1 MTDDTST
8 VSSKDVTL
16 SVCST
21 SSRDTSSSRGALVS
35 KSAIDLSV
43 FPPPATSS
51 IASGVK
57 GRAVNSAVHGDRIT
71 SRPPPTGLNTRNV
84 QVMFPQG
91 STDKQEVKQP
101 IPRFGQHNRV
111 GSMDDMDRYLKNKP
125 KDDLE
130 DSVMSVKDRIAMYKD
145 KDDQSKTEIS
155 PKRKLAVNT
164 KLSKSIEQD
173 TKRLNT
179 QRPKSHIDSDSTSS
193 KPPRARVLK
202 KKSLRAR
209 MSGSKQ
215 EKRRLEKAQ
224 QIQRDK
230 SMLEEQM
237 YEFEMR
243 GATIERKLR
252 DDPNNN
258 ALLGQF
264 LELVNVKN
272 ELMRKENELLI
283 CEKYLQLLDEQEQ
296 LDRDLRYS
304 MSQNRVKSKA
314 ELAEEERMI
323 LKKFDVVNKRDCLLM
338 QLDEDKRRE
347 QEEDDQIEAM
357 LSSKGMM
364 RNTLGVAPM
373 TSIYSLTAVLQNNS
387 DDEVDGSYDDELTM
401 LEEASPS
408 LVDKTAKLNLSDDDD
423 SFFSF
428 KKLKNI
434 FS

>member
-1 MTDDTST
+1 
-8 VSSKDVTL
+8 
-16 SVCST
+16 
-21 SSRDTSSSRGALVS
+21 
-35 KSAIDLSV
+35 
-43 FPPPATSS
+43 
-51 IASGVK
+51 
-57 GRAVNSAVHGDRIT
+57 
-71 SRPPPTGLNTRNV
+71 
-84 QVMFPQG
+84 
-91 STDKQEVKQP
+91 
-101 IPRFGQHNRV
+101 
-111 GSMDDMDRYLKNKP
+111 MDRYLKNKP

-193 KPPRARVLK
+193 KPPRTRVLK

>member
-1 MTDDTST
+1 LTY
-8 VSSKDVTL
+8 
-16 SVCST
+16 
-21 SSRDTSSSRGALVS
+21 
-35 KSAIDLSV
+35 
-43 FPPPATSS
+43 F
-51 IASGVK
+51 
-57 GRAVNSAVHGDRIT
+57 
-71 SRPPPTGLNTRNV
+71 
-84 QVMFPQG
+84 
-91 STDKQEVKQP
+91 
-101 IPRFGQHNRV
+101 
-111 GSMDDMDRYLKNKP
+111 
-125 KDDLE
+125 
-130 DSVMSVKDRIAMYKD
+130 
-145 KDDQSKTEIS
+145 
-155 PKRKLAVNT
+155 
-164 KLSKSIEQD
+164 
-173 TKRLNT
+173 
-179 QRPKSHIDSDSTSS
+179 
-193 KPPRARVLK
+193 
-202 KKSLRAR
+202 
-209 MSGSKQ
+209 
-215 EKRRLEKAQ
+215 
-224 QIQRDK
+224 
-230 SMLEEQM
+230 
-237 YEFEMR
+237 R